1 MSNKEM
7 QRLERLERENRQLQR
22 AVDELS
28 ILNELAA
35 AIGGGHDLE
44 TIMQTVVQRSM
55 RAVEAEQCAITLV
68 NASETDTMKTLVR
81 TMTNSAEQ
89 TVLRID
95 PSLLGWMLRSRSPIL
110 LNKPHSDKRFRHV
123 RWDPSVRSV
132 LCVPM
137 MVKSKITGILA
148 AYNKMTRSGF
158 NKEDSRLLSII
169 AAQSAQVVENARL
182 YEERA
187 RILRIFGQHTAPEV
201 VEALLQTGAAFH
213 SQRQRVCVMFL
224 DIRGFTAF
232 SRQHPP
238 ETVVDYLNTVFGRT
252 IALVNGHN
260 GIIHQLL
267 GDGFMALF
275 GAPFSRGNDC
285 QNALNA
291 ALAIVEAVRDAC
303 TENHIP
309 PTKVGIGLH
318 AGEVVAGLVGSNIH
332 KEYKVTGDVVNLAA
346 RIEKMTKQ
354 YNAQVL
360 VSEAVWE
367 NLDAARLTAEPLGE
381 VAVRGRD
388 EPVRLYR
395 LA

>member
-1 MSNKEM
+1 MNKETE
-7 QRLERLERENRQLQR
+7 RLEELERENRKLQR

-35 AIGGGHDLE
+35 AIGGARDLE
-44 TIMQTVVQRSM
+44 AIMQTVVQRSM

-68 NASETDTMKTLVR
+68 NAAAADPMKTLVR
-81 TMTNSAEQ
+81 TMTDLPEQ
-89 TVLRID
+89 KALHID
-95 PSLLGWMLRSRSPIL
+95 PILLGWMLRSRAPLL
-110 LNKPHSDKRFRHV
+110 LNKPHNDKRFRHV
-123 RWDPSVRSV
+123 RWDSTVRSV
-132 LCVPM
+132 LCAPM
-137 MVKSKITGILA
+137 MVQSKITGILA
-148 AYNKMTRSGF
+148 TYNKMTRPGF

-187 RILRIFGQHTAPEV
+187 EILRIFGQHTAPEV
-201 VEALLQTGAAFH
+201 VEALLQTGLDLP

-224 DIRGFTAF
+224 DIRDFTAF
-232 SRQHPP
+232 SEQRAP
-238 ETVVDYLNTVFGRT
+238 ETVVDYLNTIFHHT
-252 IALVNGHN
+252 IDLVNRHH

-267 GDGFMALF
+267 GDGFIALF
-275 GAPFSRGNDC
+275 GAPFSHGNDC

-291 ALAIVEAVRDAC
+291 ALAIVESVRDLC
-303 TENHIP
+303 TESHLP

-346 RIEKMTKQ
+346 RIEQMTKQ
-354 YNAQVL
+354 YDAQVL
-360 VSEAVWE
+360 ISAAVWDA
-367 NLDAARLTAEPLGE
+367 LDTTNLTAEPLGE
-381 VAVRGRD
+381 VDVRGR
-388 EPVRLYR
+388 EEQVRLYR

>member
-1 MSNKEM
+1 
-7 QRLERLERENRQLQR
+7 
-22 AVDELS
+22 
-28 ILNELAA
+28 
-35 AIGGGHDLE
+35 
-44 TIMQTVVQRSM
+44 
-55 RAVEAEQCAITLV
+55 
-68 NASETDTMKTLVR
+68 MKTLVR
-81 TMTNSAEQ
+81 TMTDSAEQ

-95 PSLLGWMLRSRSPIL
+95 PTLLGWMLRSRVPLL
-110 LNKPHSDKRFRHV
+110 LNRPHSDNRLRHV
-123 RWDPSVRSV
+123 RWDSSVRSV

-137 MVKSKITGILA
+137 MVHSKLTGILA
-148 AYNKMTRSGF
+148 AYNKMSMPGF

-187 RILRIFGQHTAPEV
+187 EILRVFGQHTAPEV
-201 VEALLQTGAAFH
+201 VEALLQTGPALH
-213 SQRQRVCVMFL
+213 SRRQRVCVMFL

-232 SRQHPP
+232 SEQRAP
-238 ETVVDYLNTVFGRT
+238 ETVVDYLNTVFDRT
-252 IALVNGHN
+252 IALVNRNH

-267 GDGFMALF
+267 GDGFLALF

-291 ALAIVEAVRDAC
+291 ALAIVEVVRDAC
-303 TENHIP
+303 TENHLP

-318 AGEVVAGLVGSNIH
+318 AGEVVVGLVGSNIH

-354 YNAQVL
+354 YDAQVL
-360 VSEAVWE
+360 VSEAVWDT
-367 NLDAARLTAEPLGE
+367 LDATRLTAEPLGE
-381 VAVRGRD
+381 VAVRGRE

-395 LA
+395 LASPVTGPI

>member
-1 MSNKEM
+1 
-7 QRLERLERENRQLQR
+7 
-22 AVDELS
+22 
-28 ILNELAA
+28 
-35 AIGGGHDLE
+35 
-44 TIMQTVVQRSM
+44 MQTVVQRSM

-68 NASETDTMKTLVR
+68 NAAAADPMKTLVR
-81 TMTNSAEQ
+81 TMTDSAEQ

-95 PSLLGWMLRSRSPIL
+95 PTLLGWMLRSRAPLL
-110 LNKPHSDKRFRHV
+110 LNKPHNDNRFRHV

-137 MVKSKITGILA
+137 MVHSKLTGLLA
-148 AYNKMTRSGF
+148 TYNKMSRPGF

-187 RILRIFGQHTAPEV
+187 EILRVFGQHTAPEV
-201 VEALLQTGAAFH
+201 VEALLQTGPALH

-232 SRQHPP
+232 SEQRAP
-238 ETVVDYLNTVFGRT
+238 ETVVDYLNTVFDRT
-252 IALVNGHN
+252 IALVNRNH

-285 QNALNA
+285 RNALNA

-303 TENHIP
+303 TQNHLP

-354 YNAQVL
+354 YDAQVL
-360 VSEAVWE
+360 VSEAVWDA
-367 NLDAARLTAEPLGE
+367 LDATNLTAEPLGE
-381 VAVRGRD
+381 VAVRGRE

>member
-1 MSNKEM
+1 MPNKETE
-7 QRLERLERENRQLQR
+7 RLEALERENRQLQR

-28 ILNELAA
+28 ILNELSA
-35 AIGGGHDLE
+35 AIGGARDLE
-44 TIMQTVVQRSM
+44 GIMQTIVQRSM
-55 RAVEAEQCAITLV
+55 RAVEAEQCVITLV
-68 NASETDTMKTLVR
+68 NAAAEDPMKTLVR
-81 TMTNSAEQ
+81 TMADSAEHKA
-89 TVLRID
+89 LHID
-95 PSLLGWMLRSRSPIL
+95 PTLLGWMLRSRAPLL
-110 LNKPHSDKRFRHV
+110 LNKPHNDKRFRHM
-123 RWDPSVRSV
+123 RWDSTIRSV

-137 MVKSKITGILA
+137 MVQSKITGILA
-148 AYNKMTRSGF
+148 TYNKMTRPGF

-187 RILRIFGQHTAPEV
+187 EILRVFGQHTAPEV
-201 VEALLQTGAAFH
+201 VEALLQTGPALP

-224 DIRGFTAF
+224 DIRGFTSF
-232 SRQHPP
+232 SEQRAP
-238 ETVVDYLNTVFGRT
+238 ETVVDYLNTVFHHT
-252 IALVNGHN
+252 IDLVNRHH

-267 GDGFMALF
+267 GDGFIALF

-285 QNALNA
+285 QNGLNA
-291 ALAIVEAVRDAC
+291 ALAIVESVQDLC
-303 TENHIP
+303 TEKHLA

-354 YNAQVL
+354 YDAQVL
-360 VSEAVWE
+360 VTEAVWDALDTT
-367 NLDAARLTAEPLGE
+367 NLNAEPLGE
-381 VAVRGRD
+381 VEVRGR
-388 EPVRLYR
+388 EESVRLYR